1 MFVRTSCVDAP
12 SPAYADTASNLQ
24 LNRSPTIACLGS
36 SPHHITPSIHQSV
49 LSLPVLTLILNLILP
64 MMHDESLLLYARA
77 YDLVEDHTSISPLSF
92 ICLPYDT
99 EEEAGDDVDL
109 ITNFLENLPFRT
121 TSVHSTTNERLEAV
135 KDVSLLLAMTI
146 SLRVYT
152 ENPGNGYQKSDD
164 LYLDEPLLRYEA
176 RLSANTINQ
185 RLNLTRL
192 PLKGVVPSKEDDDG
206 ELQFPY
212 WAWERRNEIA
222 ADLAGERMA
231 VDRKVL
237 EFLRKTVK
245 NPDAEKKPTGDC
257 EDVCYDVSTVS
268 AISILHRSAGI
279 LFGVTELTRW
289 DKLPSIPTFE
299 KGTLMNES
307 LDEDIEAVQLSRF
320 IQLPPLISSSPI
332 RPPPKE
338 LHVETPLTPPLT
350 SPNKHITVLDKT
362 VGTDIPS
369 ELCGPPK
376 KVKFSDIVEEFLIPP
391 SLDPSEGGYDDEV
404 TPSDYL
410 THSAM
415 AQFSLE
421 VMEPGAQFFLMQLQQ
436 EQLEDSTKSEQEPKD
451 GLRVELPIVSWKRPT
466 PPWISGG
473 IHDDDLVGAI
483 DKEVMVNWEYRK
495 SLDIAGLCWTIGNT
509 TVSQPGVTETI
520 FPETEEELWK
530 GIEDVFPVLPL
541 DTLIE
546 DEDESFWDDGQEQDE
561 NLECAKIQP
570 KMDLDSLIE
579 RRRLKRL
586 TANHKNVAVPLLDP
600 RSNLSSFLSLQNR
613 STEPHPST
621 IIHSSSAAPSPIP
634 SAISCSQT
642 DPSTVQPSIQVSS
655 LPSDPSS
662 TFIIAASFLANRTLY
677 KAIRSFCP
685 NSKFIERDFEQLSP
699 ARIFGKQDQVP
710 EEYAIEADIIVSPL
724 TGITLT
730 DLQTIRRRPLPTN
743 LSTRSGDS
751 FPETCEEIRARISEL
766 SRRYQ
771 NLVVGISIDFGG
783 SGVESVE
790 LSTTDCA
797 ILAAFIGFCEGV
809 GNIEV
814 TIVPGSGKSG
824 AQELGKWVVRTMD
837 FHSAPWKNAGL
848 EVDITEKE
856 TMWEAFLRNSG
867 MNSYA
872 AQAVLTK
879 LQESECGLVDFV
891 TIEKESRRVIFE
903 QFVGRKSLER
913 FEEVSDARWQY
924 S

>member
-1 MFVRTSCVDAP
+1 
-12 SPAYADTASNLQ
+12 
-24 LNRSPTIACLGS
+24 
-36 SPHHITPSIHQSV
+36 
-49 LSLPVLTLILNLILP
+49 

-99 EEEAGDDVDL
+99 EEEAGDDVNL

-135 KDVSLLLAMTI
+135 KDVSLLLAKTI

-152 ENPGNGYQKSDD
+152 ENPEDGYQKSDD

-176 RLSANTINQ
+176 SLSTNTANKRLD
-185 RLNLTRL
+185 LTRL

-245 NPDAEKKPTGDC
+245 NPDAEKKPTRDC
-257 EDVCYDVSTVS
+257 EDDCYDVSTVS
-268 AISILHRSAGI
+268 VISILHRSAGI
-279 LFGVTELTRW
+279 LFGATELTRW
-289 DKLPSIPTFE
+289 DKLPLIPTVE
-299 KGTLMNES
+299 NGNLMNES
-307 LDEDIEAVQLSRF
+307 LDEDTEAVQLSMS

-338 LHVETPLTPPLT
+338 LRVETPLTPPLT
-350 SPNKHITVLDKT
+350 SPNKYLIVLDKT

-376 KVKFSDIVEEFLIPP
+376 RVKFSDIIEEFLIPP

-404 TPSDYL
+404 TPDDYL
-410 THSAM
+410 THSAI

-421 VMEPGAQFFLMQLQQ
+421 VMEPGAQLFLMQLQQ

-473 IHDDDLVGAI
+473 VHDDDLVGAI
-483 DKEVMVNWEYRK
+483 DQEIMVNWEYRK

-541 DTLIE
+541 ETVIE

-561 NLECAKIQP
+561 DLECAKIHP
-570 KMDLDSLIE
+570 KTDLDSLIE
-579 RRRLKRL
+579 RRRLQRP
-586 TANHKNVAVPLLDP
+586 TTNHKYVAAPLLDP

-621 IIHSSSAAPSPIP
+621 TIHSSSAAPSPIP

-655 LPSDPSS
+655 FPSDPSS

-685 NSKFIERDFEQLSP
+685 NSKFMERDFEQLSP
-699 ARIFGKQDQVP
+699 VRIFGKQDQVP
-710 EEYAIEADIIVSPL
+710 EEYTIEADIIVSPL
-724 TGITLT
+724 TGIILT

-743 LSTRSGDS
+743 LSSRGGDS
-751 FPETCEEIRARISEL
+751 FPKTCEEIRARISEL
-766 SRRYQ
+766 SRRYE
-771 NLVVGISIDFGG
+771 NLAVGVSIDFGG

-797 ILAAFIGFCEGV
+797 ILAAFIGFCEGI

-814 TIVPGSGKSG
+814 TIIPGSGKSG
-824 AQELGKWVVRTMD
+824 VQELGKWVVKTMD
-837 FHSAPWKNAGL
+837 FHSTLWKNVGL

-879 LQESECGLVDFV
+879 LHESECGLVDFV

-924 S
+924 G

>member
-1 MFVRTSCVDAP
+1 
-12 SPAYADTASNLQ
+12 
-24 LNRSPTIACLGS
+24 
-36 SPHHITPSIHQSV
+36 
-49 LSLPVLTLILNLILP
+49 

-77 YDLVEDHTSISPLSF
+77 YDLVEGHTSISPLSF

-99 EEEAGDDVDL
+99 EEDDVNL

-121 TSVHSTTNERLEAV
+121 TSVHSTTNERLEVV
-135 KDVSLLLAMTI
+135 KDVSLLLAKTI
-146 SLRVYT
+146 SLRVYA
-152 ENPGNGYQKSDD
+152 ENPEDGYQKSDD
-164 LYLDEPLLRYEA
+164 FYLDEPLLCYEA
-176 RLSANTINQ
+176 SLSTNTVNERLD
-185 RLNLTRL
+185 LTRF

-245 NPDAEKKPTGDC
+245 NPDAEKKPTRDC
-257 EDVCYDVSTVS
+257 EDDCYDVSTVS
-268 AISILHRSAGI
+268 VISILHRSAGI
-279 LFGVTELTRW
+279 LFGATELTRLEQLEPLNLETG
-289 DKLPSIPTFE
+289 DKLPFIPTFE
-299 KGTLMNES
+299 NGNLMNES
-307 LDEDIEAVQLSRF
+307 LDEDTEAVKLFKS
-320 IQLPPLISSSPI
+320 IQLAPLISSSPI

-350 SPNKHITVLDKT
+350 SPNKHNIVLDKT
-362 VGTDIPS
+362 VGTDIPP
-369 ELCGPPK
+369 EVCGPTK

-404 TPSDYL
+404 ITDDYL

-415 AQFSLE
+415 AQLSLE

-466 PPWISGG
+466 PPWVLGG

-541 DTLIE
+541 ETVIE
-546 DEDESFWDDGQEQDE
+546 DEDESFWDNGQEQDE
-561 NLECAKIQP
+561 DLECAKIQP
-570 KMDLDSLIE
+570 KTDLDSLIE
-579 RRRLKRL
+579 RRRLQRP
-586 TANHKNVAVPLLDP
+586 TTNHKYVAAPLLDP

-621 IIHSSSAAPSPIP
+621 TIHSSSAAPPPIP

-699 ARIFGKQDQVP
+699 VRIFGKQDQVP
-710 EEYAIEADIIVSPL
+710 EEYTIEADIIVSPL
-724 TGITLT
+724 TGIILT

-743 LSTRSGDS
+743 LSSRGGDS
-751 FPETCEEIRARISEL
+751 IPKTCEEIRARISEL
-766 SRRYQ
+766 SRRYE
-771 NLVVGISIDFGG
+771 NLAVGVSIDFGG

-797 ILAAFIGFCEGV
+797 ILAAFIGFCEGI

-814 TIVPGSGKSG
+814 TIIPGSGKSG
-824 AQELGKWVVRTMD
+824 VQELGKWVVKTMD
-837 FHSAPWKNAGL
+837 FHSTPWKNVGL
-848 EVDITEKE
+848 EVEITEKE

-872 AQAVLTK
+872 AQAILTK
-879 LQESECGLVDFV
+879 LHESECGLVDFV

-924 S
+924 G